1 MDLALPSRIVF
12 NFREW
17 MVYDR
22 LYPPQFFTLGVQH
35 DLLARADADRAAFN
49 SIEFAVVPFGR
60 YRDSGERD
68 TWS

>member
-22 LYPPQFFTLGVQH
+22 LHPPQFFTLGVQD

-49 SIEFAVVPFGR
+49 SIEFAVVPFIR

-68 TWS
+68 IWS